1 MTLLRDE
8 VTVLLGAYVLAAIP
22 IGLIMLAGRMSP
34 LYSVPGGQVVRW
46 WSWFALAIVAFAVL
60 MGAAGMV

>member
-1 MTLLRDE
+1 MTLFQDE
-8 VTVLLGAYVLAAIP
+8 VTVIVGAYVLAGIP

-34 LYSVPGGQVVRW
+34 LYSVPGGHVLRW

-60 MGAAGMV
+60 MGAAGMG